1 MKIKLESLLYRKIV
15 SKYGLIPQLD
25 QVIEESAELIQAIN
39 KLKRRKPNSLQN
51 LIEEI
56 ADIEIMLGQL
66 KYILKCT
73 EKVEDK
79 KDLKII
85 KLIKKLNS

>member
-79 KDLKII
+79 KNLKII